1 MLVQLLV
8 LLIVAGV
15 ALYLIGLVPMDAT
28 IQKVIRIV
36 VILVVILYVLKMF
49 GLLDRLGG
57 L

>member
-15 ALYLIGLVPMDAT
+15 ALYLVGLIPMDAT

-36 VILVVILYVLKMF
+36 VILVVILYVLKVF